1 MTSTQK
7 QIIPAKVTE
16 ILTDTP
22 ESKVERE
29 AWLQLLKGEK
39 NALMSLYD
47 LCYDTMYRYGQ
58 RIVRERSVIEDCIQ
72 EIFLEL
78 WEKKTNL
85 PIVIFVKPYLLK
97 IVKRKLLKQNSLK
110 VGDPDNA
117 EAVHG
122 LIESIEEILIAE
134 ENTNAISNRLHRAI
148 SKLTKRQR
156 EIIALKFFNEL
167 SYEEI
172 ADFTGLSQRRIY
184 NLVHESVRQLRI
196 NLFSLPRHV
205 AIILVTLS
213 IW

>member
-7 QIIPAKVTE
+7 QIIPAKVNE
-16 ILTDTP
+16 VLADTP
-22 ESKVERE
+22 EGKVERE

-39 NALMSLYD
+39 NALMALYD

-58 RIVRERSVIEDCIQ
+58 RIVRDRSLIEDCIH

-85 PIVIFVKPYLLK
+85 PVVIFVKPYLLK
-97 IVKRKLLKQNSLK
+97 IVKRKLVKVTSLK
-110 VGDPDNA
+110 VAEPDNS
-117 EAVHG
+117 EAVQG
-122 LIESIEEILIAE
+122 LIESIEDVLIAE
-134 ENTNAISNRLHRAI
+134 ENSNAISNRLQRAI
-148 SKLTKRQR
+148 SHLTKRQR

-167 SYEEI
+167 SYGEI

-184 NLVHESVRQLRI
+184 NLVHESVRQLRV

-205 AIILVTLS
+205 AIVLLALG

>member
-1 MTSTQK
+1 MTSTPK
-7 QIIPAKVTE
+7 QIIPAKVSE
-16 ILTDTP
+16 ALTDTH
-22 ESKVERE
+22 EGKVERE
-29 AWLQLLKGEK
+29 AWLQLVKGEK
-39 NALMSLYD
+39 DALMSLYD

-58 RIVRERSVIEDCIQ
+58 RIVRDRSIIEDCIQ

-78 WEKKTNL
+78 WEKNTNL

-97 IVKRKLLKQNSLK
+97 IVKRKLLKMNSLK
-110 VGDPDNA
+110 IDEVENN

-122 LIESIEEILIAE
+122 LVESIEDILISE

-167 SYEEI
+167 SYDEI

-184 NLVHESVRQLRI
+184 NLVHESVRQLRV

-205 AIILVTLS
+205 AILLFTLG

>member
-1 MTSTQK
+1 MTSTPK
-7 QIIPAKVTE
+7 QIIPAKVSE
-16 ILTDTP
+16 GLTHTP
-22 ESKVERE
+22 EGKVERD
-29 AWLQLLKGEK
+29 AWLRLLKGEK
-39 NALMSLYD
+39 NALISLYD

-58 RIVRERSVIEDCIQ
+58 RIVRDRSKIEDCIQ

-97 IVKRKLLKQNSLK
+97 IVKRKLLKVASLK
-110 VGDPDNA
+110 IAEPDNN

-122 LIESIEEILIAE
+122 LIESIEDILIAE

-167 SYEEI
+167 SYDEI

-184 NLVHESVRQLRI
+184 NLVHESVRQLRV

-205 AIILVTLS
+205 AIILLALS
-213 IW
+213 SW

>member
-7 QIIPAKVTE
+7 QPLPAEVSE
-16 ILTDTP
+16 VLADTP
-22 ESKVERE
+22 EGKIERE
-29 AWLQLLKGEK
+29 AWMQLLEGEK
-39 NALMSLYD
+39 NALMALYD

-58 RIVRERSVIEDCIQ
+58 RIVRDRSTIEDCIQ

-78 WEKKTNL
+78 WEKKNSL
-85 PIVIFVKPYLLK
+85 PVVVFVKPYLLK
-97 IVKRKLLKQNSLK
+97 IVKRKLIRINNLK
-110 VGDPDNA
+110 VTEVDNS

-122 LIESIEEILIAE
+122 LIESIEDILIAE
-134 ENTNAISNRLHRAI
+134 ENTNAISNRLQRAI
-148 SKLTKRQR
+148 SHLTKRQR

-167 SYEEI
+167 SYNEI

-184 NLVHESVRQLRI
+184 NLVHESVRQLRV

-205 AIILVTLS
+205 AIFLLTLS